1 MAWTRLCRHA
11 YIGKAF
17 ACTNVEDLKPH
28 INIPVVSHRNPEI
41 ITLEHESI
49 VDHAYIVDS
58 DTQCVIF
65 GVLPI
70 GPLSTDSMRDSMC

>member
-1 MAWTRLCRHA
+1 MGTVGTGVLSIVGRLSLGCA
-11 YIGKAF
+11 SKS
-17 ACTNVEDLKPH
+17 H

-70 GPLSTDSMRDSMC
+70 EPLSTDSMRDSMC